1 MMVYRPLLVFSS
13 FSSSSAL
20 VPIVSE
26 SLEALRMSETGEV
39 VSESTNV
46 ARTEAT
52 ALTQVRPKKVVTV
65 CGAQGSKSW
74 N

>member
-39 VSESTNV
+39 VSELTNV

-52 ALTQVRPKKVVTV
+52 ALT
-65 CGAQGSKSW
+65 
-74 N
+74 